1 MYRALNVAVSRVQVD
16 SPARVTVQAGIEQ
29 ASRIGQGGTVG
40 EGELR
45 AGAAFSWLI
54 SPFLPPA
61 LLRRIG
67 HAIEQRGKELV
78 AQGLVLRIRREF
90 PLVRWLIEQVGGGDR
105 PAGGMQQGV

>member
-1 MYRALNVAVSRVQVD
+1 MNRSAGSGKAALLAKVSCVPV
-16 SPARVTVQAGIEQ
+16 
-29 ASRIGQGGTVG
+29 
-40 EGELR
+40 LL
-45 AGAAFSWLI
+45 FSWTI

-61 LLRRIG
+61 LLRWIG